1 MVAMNRRPGPSAAP
15 FSTRAHGRGSRP
27 EVNPYRDEHQRFGKE
42 IIAAEQAP
50 SYQGRWLT
58 EFGRDA
64 PRHLEL
70 GVGNGSWL
78 AASAARAPAGDWI
91 GLEIRYKRCVQAAEK
106 LRAAGATNAR
116 VARYSWFELERLF
129 ATGELAGIHINHPD
143 PWSHPSDAKHRL
155 ITPGFLEGAGRVVAP
170 GGELRLK
177 TDFDGHHRALLAAV
191 AASPTW
197 TIIGASDDIGRAGA
211 PWPDD
216 IVTGYQA
223 KFQRAGQPVY
233 GAWIRRLPCG

>member
-1 MVAMNRRPGPSAAP
+1 MNRRPGQSAAP
-15 FSTRAHGRGSRP
+15 FSTRAHGPSNRH
-27 EVNPYRDEHQRFGKE
+27 EVNPYRHDHERFGKE

-50 SYQGRWLT
+50 SRRGGWHT

-78 AASAARAPAGDWI
+78 ADSASRAPDRDWI

-106 LRAAGATNAR
+106 VRAAGASNAR
-116 VARYSWFELERLF
+116 VVRYSWFEVEQLF
-129 ATGELAGIHINHPD
+129 APGELAGIHVNHPD

-155 ITPGFLEGAGRVVAP
+155 ITPGFLEGAAHLVAP

-177 TDFDGHHRALLAAV
+177 TDFDGHQLALVGAV
-191 AASPTW
+191 AISTSW
-197 TIIGASDDIGRAGA
+197 SLLGTSNDIRGAGA

-223 KFQRAGQPVY
+223 KFGKEGLPVF
-233 GAWIRRLPCG
+233 GAWLRRV